1 MKTAILLFV
10 ALALIALPKQSE
22 AQLLKKLK
30 DKVNKT
36 INPTS
41 TTGTTSD
48 QAGTNT
54 TVDANGKPVNKGG
67 GGLKNTPPPDVNEQ
81 IADAEQSH
89 GAAKYSDARYSLQQ
103 ALVGIEIQLG
113 REMLKTLPSPVAGL
127 EKDTTQDKV
136 VSAQWG
142 WSNLTIQRGYTDNK
156 DKQLTVTISNNG
168 MYSGFVTMYFN
179 NAYGV
184 QANADN
190 QNMKQVKVK
199 GNKAIIQ
206 YDDSKGY
213 TLIVPIGQ
221 ASMIVWEAINFT
233 DETEVMNAANTFD
246 IDGIKKQMGE
256 Q

>member
-142 WSNLTIQRGYTDNK
+142 WSNLTIQRVYTDNK

>member
-1 MKTAILLFV
+1 MKTFI
-10 ALALIALPKQSE
+10 ALCSALILVSMPTHSN

-30 DKVNKT
+30 DKVNKA
-36 INPTS
+36 IAPS
-41 TTGTTSD
+41 TTTTANTGTDETS
-48 QAGTNT
+48 AT
-54 TVDANGKPVNKGG
+54 TDANGKPTNKGG

-81 IADAEQSH
+81 ISDAEKAHLATQ
-89 GAAKYSDARYSLQQ
+89 YSDARYSLQQ
-103 ALVGIEIQLG
+103 ALIGIEIQLG
-113 REMLKTLPSPVAGL
+113 REMLKSLPDPVAGL
-127 EKDTTQDKV
+127 AKDTTQDKV

-142 WSNLTIQRGYTDNK
+142 WSNLTIQRVYTDKK
-156 DKQLTVTISNNG
+156 DKQLTVTIGNNG
-168 MYSGFVTMYFN
+168 LYSGFVTMYFN

-190 QNMKQVKVK
+190 QNMNQVKVK

-206 YDDSKGY
+206 YYDSKGY

-221 ASMIVWEAINFT
+221 ASMIVWEAINFA
-233 DETEVMNAANTFD
+233 DETEVMNAANAFD

>member
-1 MKTAILLFV
+1 MKTAILLFAV
-10 ALALIALPKQSE
+10 FVMVALPKQSD

-30 DKVNKT
+30 DKVNKA
-36 INPTS
+36 IAPAS
-41 TTGTTSD
+41 TTTDQTTGSS
-48 QAGTNT
+48 T
-54 TVDANGKPVNKGG
+54 TTDAAGKPTNKGG

-81 IADAEQSH
+81 ISDAEKAH
-89 GAAKYSDARYSLQQ
+89 LAAQYSDARYSLQQ
-103 ALVGIEIQLG
+103 ALIGIEIQLG
-113 REMLKTLPSPVAGL
+113 REMLKSLPDPVAGL
-127 EKDTTQDKV
+127 AKDTTQDKV

-142 WSNLTIQRGYTDNK
+142 WSNLTIQRVYTDKK
-156 DKQLTVTISNNG
+156 DKQLTVTIGNNG
-168 MYSGFVTMYFN
+168 LYSGFVAMYFN

-221 ASMIVWEAINFT
+221 ASMVVWEAINFA